1 MNFFFQHLFLN
12 HTEIRHWL
20 KNWSADNIQ
29 QILNYE
35 LAPQIIIPLHQR
47 YTECGITGPSCRKL
61 KTECRLHAQISP
73 ALLNCIIYHY
83 GGDLEQCT
91 ANTRKASSFC
101 SLPKNHLSNAKCQM
115 SAADYVGNSGLH
127 SGKENE
133 AKEKKSLNFIGSR
146 RRKAIERH
154 SGLKKLTGNSVK
166 WPKPLF
172 KTSEQLHQLHSIE
185 LSAMFRN

>member
-1 MNFFFQHLFLN
+1 
-12 HTEIRHWL
+12 
-20 KNWSADNIQ
+20 
-29 QILNYE
+29 
-35 LAPQIIIPLHQR
+35 
-47 YTECGITGPSCRKL
+47 
-61 KTECRLHAQISP
+61 
-73 ALLNCIIYHY
+73 
-83 GGDLEQCT
+83 
-91 ANTRKASSFC
+91 
-101 SLPKNHLSNAKCQM
+101 M

-172 KTSEQLHQLHSIE
+172 KTSEQLHQLHSSGTQCNVQKLNE
-185 LSAMFRN
+185 STSAIRTLAVTTKIGIGLES